1 MLEEERLIRLPEVMR
16 LIGIQRSTVWAW
28 VKQGRLPKARKLSSK
43 LSVWQYSEIMA
54 YMHGSWRS
62 HE

>member
-28 VKQGRLPKARKLSSK
+28 VKQGKLPKPRKLSPK
-43 LSVWQYSEIMA
+43 LSVWQYSEIVA
-54 YMHGSWRS
+54 YMNGSWRS
-62 HE
+62 YE